1 MVYETDSRCMD
12 DDNSVGTFGCNVAN
26 ETVAKI
32 VVKAVAIPA
41 FGGDG
46 VDEDKT
52 CVRSRVN
59 KRVK

>member
-1 MVYETDSRCMD
+1 MD